1 MKSILGFRDNNE
13 DDVIESMSAEVKA
26 EETPIRSLVRV
37 RLSGY
42 GPLTYYNDQ
51 FDLRPG
57 DLVYVSG
64 KLEGKIGKV
73 ESVSTKFRIRKSD
86 YEKVIRKLDTAIRGD
101 FAPADGFMVSGD
113 PAAISPAR
121 FRSWVIPPESPKRRM
136 WYVDPETGARKGY
149 LETGI
154 DGGGMDDEIIVGDGF
169 ELSLIDLEE
178 APDVRQLILDR
189 AKDYVKEKQVK
200 YIHTENGAVKAY
212 VLGENWYEVEFSRNG
227 DEISGLYC
235 DCPYPGLCKH
245 AIAVLLSIRD
255 QLKEPAFAGNYT
267 AMENDWF
274 WSILA
279 ARPQK
284 ITL

>member
-121 FRSWVIPPESPKRRM
+121 FRSWVIPP
-136 WYVDPETGARKGY
+136 
-149 LETGI
+149 
-154 DGGGMDDEIIVGDGF
+154 
-169 ELSLIDLEE
+169 
-178 APDVRQLILDR
+178 
-189 AKDYVKEKQVK
+189 
-200 YIHTENGAVKAY
+200 
-212 VLGENWYEVEFSRNG
+212 
-227 DEISGLYC
+227 
-235 DCPYPGLCKH
+235 
-245 AIAVLLSIRD
+245 
-255 QLKEPAFAGNYT
+255 
-267 AMENDWF
+267 
-274 WSILA
+274 
-279 ARPQK
+279 
-284 ITL
+284 